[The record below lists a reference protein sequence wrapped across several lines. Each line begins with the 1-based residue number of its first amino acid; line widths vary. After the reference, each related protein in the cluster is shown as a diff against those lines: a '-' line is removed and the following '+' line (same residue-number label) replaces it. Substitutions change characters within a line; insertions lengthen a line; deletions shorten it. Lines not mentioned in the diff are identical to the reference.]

1 MNKVLKF
8 IAIMATVM
16 TFAACGGEDDGNN
29 PPTNSREIVYTLS
42 SKVVRATLT
51 TDAEWD
57 ALLDQF
63 CSYTQEGQTISFYN
77 SQRQVAT
84 GKSAPRTK
92 EAVSISTTSR
102 EEMKNWMKEM
112 EKAGKT
118 VTVTYDEGTGTWNG
132 TAYANGAQMQ
142 AERPQYTGTLVLAEL
157 QGYLEGRLWAL
168 QLSGDS
174 LLFLMHGNELL
185 SEYTLLQIGNE
196 LRSEGDEVT
205 LSGTVEERNMPNG
218 NTILLLNLTPT
229 GFDSPVGRWH
239 YYNMSS
245 LTMSVAGD
253 GLTVD
258 WETYTPESVG
268 NVIYYEFREDGTM
281 TYSRGSVGSSS
292 MQTTEGTWS
301 MSTDGDICCEHFD
314 GSSCWTIG
322 CITNG
327 VMVLYRTANDPMSNN
342 LFYQMEL
349 HEIRPTN

>member
-142 AERPQYTGTLVLAEL
+142 AERPLYTGTLTLMEMPDVM
-157 QGYLEGRLWAL
+157 GGRLWAL
-168 QLSGDS
+168 QLGEDS
-174 LLFLMHGNELL
+174 LLFLMHENQFL
-185 SEYTLLQIGNE
+185 SEYTELQIGGSV
-196 LRSEGDEVT
+196 RAAGDEVT
-205 LSGTVEERNMPNG
+205 LTGIVEERHMYDG
-218 NTILLLNLTPT
+218 NRLLVLNLTPVDKT
-229 GFDSPVGRWH
+229 SIVGKWH
-239 YYNMSS
+239 YYNMY
-245 LTMSVAGD
+245 TMSITQMGD
-253 GLTVD
+253 GFAVSDQT
-258 WETYTPESVG
+258 TMPEQVG
-268 NVIYYEFREDGTM
+268 NVVYYEFREDGTM
-281 TYSRGSVGSSS
+281 TYTRGSVGSGST
-292 MQTTEGTWS
+292 QTSEGTWS
-301 MSTDGDICCEHFD
+301 LSTDGELCCEYFD
-314 GSSCWTIG
+314 GDNCWEIG
-322 CITNG
+322 FVANGMMVLDRHSYDPSGNG
-327 VMVLYRTANDPMSNN
+327 VV
-342 LFYQMEL
+342 FYQMQL
-349 HEIRPTN
+349 HAVNH